1 MKTRIV
7 SMVFAVFL
15 TTAMAQAD
23 TMDFYTGN
31 DNQDLENVLLN
42 QVNIDTYTVAGTL
55 NQSGEVVYFQSD
67 EAIIADP
74 NGQARIEA
82 VDGSYDYLKIFMAD
96 STLGFNK
103 IVFNID
109 ATNVSDEKDESKIKD
124 GSVTLKGIDQ
134 DGNTYEE
141 SFALTSAGQ
150 NFFTG
155 IGLMNYYFKS
165 VEITTTVGYIQVA
178 DVQQVR
184 IDPSAVIP
192 EPATMLLFGTGLAG
206 LAGFTRRKRS

>member
-1 MKTRIV
+1 
-7 SMVFAVFL
+7 MVFAVFL